1 MPRPRRTHNDA
12 GSLQLRHVGKEL
24 IGIGGQP
31 AQRVIDL
38 AGVHHRAQPFA
49 QLRRAL
55 HRRQQRKKPRLTL
68 SVGELGQRLGER
80 QVLRLAVGRDARSV
94 GGEEG
99 ERRLSVSAV
108 LREIEMDAAN
118 QIPDRMK

>member
-38 AGVHHRAQPFA
+38 AGVHHRAQPSA
-49 QLRRAL
+49 LLRRAL

-68 SVGELGQRLGER
+68 SVRELGQRLRKR

-99 ERRLSVSAV
+99 ERRLSVFAV